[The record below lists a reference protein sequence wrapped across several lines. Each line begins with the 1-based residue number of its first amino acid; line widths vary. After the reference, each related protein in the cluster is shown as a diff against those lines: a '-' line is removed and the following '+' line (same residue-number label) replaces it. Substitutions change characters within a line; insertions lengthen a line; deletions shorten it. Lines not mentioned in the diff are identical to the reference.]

1 VTELLRGLPTLVGV
15 AWDPSSME
23 ELREVRE
30 LPWNSLRGR
39 AQEWGDTRYRGDTR
53 HRVYTWRGRG

>member
-1 VTELLRGLPTLVGV
+1 MPVTELLRGLPTLVGV

-39 AQEWGDTRYRGDTR
+39 AQGWGDTRYRGDTW
-53 HRVYTWRGRG
+53 RVHG